1 MAVAELGIIAVILY
15 HSSEPSSQSP
25 APMWATKIGP
35 EKDGYPSQ
43 ANRAFL
49 GDFPC
54 WSYQEKDTLITG
66 SYYKMSSELP
76 MSLWRGLT
84 AVVENDCN
92 YS

>member
-1 MAVAELGIIAVILY
+1 
-15 HSSEPSSQSP
+15 
-25 APMWATKIGP
+25 MWATKIGP
-35 EKDGYPSQ
+35 EKGRYPSQ

-54 WSYQEKDTLITG
+54 WSYQEKDTFITG

-76 MSLWRGLT
+76 TSLWRELT